1 MQNEKNKQISKV
13 DGTTQWTNIGK
24 CKLAKN
30 MKTTGSN
37 INTQNRKLKKTCK
50 ADKTTKTIKK
60 NKTNTNIATHN
71 NLNFTKKLK
80 IGKNRKPRNDNP

>member
-60 NKTNTNIATHN
+60 KPKKHKHCNTQQFKFHKKTE
-71 NLNFTKKLK
+71 
-80 IGKNRKPRNDNP
+80 NRQEQKTSK